1 MDFYLISVRQFD
13 LRVLQDAVEE
23 LDERFFESSLR
34 VCVMILTFAAT
45 LLILE
50 RHELE
55 GTTIIAQL

>member
-1 MDFYLISVRQFD
+1 MAFYLISVRQFD
-13 LRVLQDAVEE
+13 SRVLQDAVEE

-34 VCVMILTFAAT
+34 VCVMILTFAAA